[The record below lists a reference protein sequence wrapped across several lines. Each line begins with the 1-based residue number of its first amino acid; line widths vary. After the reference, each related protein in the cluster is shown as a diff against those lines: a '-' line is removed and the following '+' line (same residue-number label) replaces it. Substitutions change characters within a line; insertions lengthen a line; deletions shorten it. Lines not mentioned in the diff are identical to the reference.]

1 MQRTPP
7 ELCAIARQLRSD
19 PTPAE
24 RRLWGV
30 LREHRLRFTRQL
42 LVSHDV
48 IDIACRQ
55 LKLGIELDGGHHG
68 DQIER
73 DEARTAYLAAHG
85 WTIRRF
91 WNGDVLDDLDGVC
104 AAILAAVAQA
114 ATHPRPLPCREGSD
128 YASNSRISVRTA
140 ASISRS

>member
-7 ELCAIARQLRSD
+7 ELRAIARQLRRD

-24 RRLWGV
+24 RRLWGSI
-30 LREHRLRFTRQL
+30 RDHRPRFTRQL
-42 LVSHDV
+42 LVSHYV

-55 LKLGIELDGGHHG
+55 LKIGIELDGGHHG
-68 DQIER
+68 EQIER

-85 WTIRRF
+85 WTILRF
-91 WNGDVLDDLDGVC
+91 WNGDVLDNLDGVY

-114 ATHPRPLPCREGSD
+114 ATHPRPLPCREGRN